1 MLNKIIHFS
10 LQNRILVLVASVLL
24 LVGGTYTAL
33 HTEVDVFPDLTA
45 PTVVVM
51 TEANGMAAEEVEQL
65 VTFPIET
72 AVNGATHVRRVRS
85 SSTHSF
91 SVVWVEFDWDTDIYL
106 ARQIVSEK
114 LSLVAEELPA
124 GVGKPT
130 LGPQSS
136 ILGEMMIVG
145 LTADSTSMLDLR
157 TLADWTIRP
166 RLLSTGGVAQVAV
179 LGGDIKEYQIQL
191 DPERMR
197 HYGVTLGQVLSATRG
212 MNLNANGGVI
222 YEYGN
227 EYIVRG
233 LTATTDTELLG
244 KTVVKGQGDEATGN
258 KALVNSSTRQLVNS
272 PLPILLED
280 VADVRIGAQT
290 PKLGLASERAKP
302 AVLLTVTKQP
312 ATSTL
317 ELTAKLEAALKDLQ
331 KNLPPDVHVS
341 TDIFRQS
348 RFIESSIG
356 NVQKSLIEGGIFV
369 VIVLFLF
376 LANVRTTLISLV
388 TLPLSLVV
396 SVLVLHYMGLTINTM
411 SLGGMAIAI
420 GSLVDDAIVDVEN
433 VWRRLHENR
442 LLPPDR
448 RLPILQV
455 VFNASRE
462 VRMPILNSTL
472 IIVVS
477 FVPLFF
483 LSGMEGRMLVPLG
496 IAFIT
501 ALAASTVVALTL
513 TPVLCSY
520 LLKSKEDKQQ
530 EQIQNLPA
538 SSPEVCPQ
546 ADTQSSRRQTP
557 GLPAG
562 KDPVSPQADL
572 SPSGSTC
579 GADSGDSAVARTLKK
594 AYGSLLEK
602 ALHHKRAVLGC
613 TVVLFAVALGLFFTL
628 GRSFLPPFNEGSFTI
643 NVSSLPGISLE
654 ESDAIGR
661 RAEELLLT
669 VPEIQTVARKTG
681 RAELDEHALGV
692 NTSEIEA
699 PFELKDRPRSEVVAE
714 VREKLGSIVGANIE
728 IGQPIS
734 HRIDAMLSG
743 TKANIAIK
751 LFGDDLNRM
760 FALGNEIKDKIQ
772 DVEGVADLTV
782 EQQIERPQ
790 LTLTPRRE
798 MLARYGITLPQF
810 AEYVNACLAGEAVS
824 QVYEQGKSFNLTVRM
839 RDDLRDQAQKIG
851 NLMIDTGDGLQIP
864 LNYVADIRSTMGP
877 NTISRENVKR
887 KIVISA
893 NVADRDLRSVVND
906 IQERIDTQIQLPE
919 GYHVEY
925 GGQFES
931 EQAASRTLMLT
942 SFMSIVVIFLLL
954 YHEFRSTKESAIILI
969 NLPLALIGGVF
980 ALLLTTG
987 EVSIPA
993 IIGFISLFGIATRNG
1008 MLLISHYNHL
1018 QREEGYG
1025 IYDSV
1030 LRGSLDR
1037 LNPILMTA
1045 LSSALALI
1053 PLALGGDLP
1062 GNEIQSPMAKV
1073 ILGGLLTSTFL
1084 NGFIIPIVYSSLTP
1098 DPSPEER
1105 GEVNH
1110 YEIQTNNQV

>member
-1 MLNKIIHFS
+1 MLNKIIGFS

-24 LVGGTYTAL
+24 LIGGTYTAM
-33 HTEVDVFPDLTA
+33 HTEVDVFPDLNA
-45 PTVVVM
+45 PTVVIM

-65 VTFPIET
+65 VTFPVET
-72 AVNGATHVRRVRS
+72 AVNGATGVRRVRS
-85 SSTHSF
+85 SSTNGF

-114 LSLVAEELPA
+114 LAVVSESLPA
-124 GVGKPT
+124 NVGKPT

-136 ILGEMMIVG
+136 ILGEMLIVG

-157 TLADWTIRP
+157 TIADWTIRP

-179 LGGDIKEYQIQL
+179 LGGDIKEYQVQL

-197 HYGVTLGQVLSATRG
+197 HYGVTLSEVMNITRE
-212 MNLNANGGVI
+212 MNLNANGGVL

-233 LTATTDTELLG
+233 VLSTD
-244 KTVVKGQGDEATGN
+244 KVDQIAKAVVRSNGVSGA
-258 KALVNSSTRQLVNS
+258 
-272 PLPILLED
+272 PILLED
-280 VADVRIGAQT
+280 IADVQVGAKL
-290 PKLGLASERAKP
+290 PKLGTASERGKH

-317 ELTAKLEAALKDLQ
+317 ELTDKLEASLQDLQ
-331 KNLPPDVHVS
+331 KNLPADVKVS

-356 NVQKSLIEGGIFV
+356 NVQKSLLEGGIFV

-376 LANVRTTLISLV
+376 LANIRTTVISLV
-388 TLPLSLVV
+388 TLPLSLIA
-396 SVLVLHYMGLTINTM
+396 SILALHYMGFTINTM

-433 VWRRLHENR
+433 VYKRLHENR
-442 LLPPDR
+442 LKPAGEQ
-448 RLPILQV
+448 LPILEV
-455 VFNASRE
+455 VFNASKE

-472 IIVVS
+472 IIIVS

-496 IAFIT
+496 IAFIV
-501 ALAASTVVALTL
+501 ALIASTVVALTV

-520 LLKSKEDKQQ
+520 LLGKEKTKKQNN
-530 EQIQNLPA
+530 EN
-538 SSPEVCPQ
+538 S
-546 ADTQSSRRQTP
+546 
-557 GLPAG
+557 
-562 KDPVSPQADL
+562 
-572 SPSGSTC
+572 
-579 GADSGDSAVARTLKK
+579 DSAVARKMK
-594 AYGSLLEK
+594 QWYGS
-602 ALHHKRAVLGC
+602 ALTFVLGHKKGVLGS
-613 TVVLFAVALGLFFTL
+613 TVGLFVVALGCFFTL

-643 NVSSLPGISLE
+643 NISSLPGISLE
-654 ESDAIGR
+654 ESDKMGH
-661 RAEELLLT
+661 RAEELLLSI
-669 VPEIQTVARKTG
+669 PEIQTVARKTG

-692 NTSEIEA
+692 NVSEIEA
-699 PFELKDRPRSEVVAE
+699 PFELKDRSRSELVAE
-714 VREKLGSIVGANIE
+714 VREKLGTIVGANVE

-760 FALGNEIKDKIQ
+760 FTLGNEIKSAIQ
-772 DVEGVADLTV
+772 GIPGIADLNV

-790 LTLTPRRE
+790 LVISPKRE
-798 MLARYGITLPQF
+798 MLAKYGISLPEF
-810 AEYVNACLAGEAVS
+810 SEFVNVCLAGEAVS
-824 QVYEQGKSFNLTVRM
+824 QVYEKGKSFDLTVRVK
-839 RDDLRDQAQKIG
+839 DNLRDEMEKIR
-851 NLMIDTGDGLQIP
+851 NLMIDTGDGQKIP
-864 LNYVADIRSTMGP
+864 LNYVAEIRSAMGP

-906 IQERIDTQIQLPE
+906 IQAQVDAQIKLPE
-919 GYHVEY
+919 GYHIEY

-931 EQAASRTLMLT
+931 EQAASRTLALT

-954 YHEFRSTKESAIILI
+954 YHEFRNVKESAIILI

-980 ALLLTTG
+980 ALLITTG

-1018 QREEGYG
+1018 QQEEGYG
-1025 IYDSV
+1025 VYDSV
-1030 LRGSLDR
+1030 IRGSLDR

-1053 PLALGGDLP
+1053 PLALSGDLP

-1084 NGFIIPIVYSSLTP
+1084 NGFIIPIVYLMMH
-1098 DPSPEER
+1098 R
-1105 GEVNH
+1105 
-1110 YEIQTNNQV
+1110 NQQPKTSDNE

>member
-1 MLNKIIHFS
+1 MLNKIIGFS

-24 LVGGTYTAL
+24 LIGGTYTAM
-33 HTEVDVFPDLTA
+33 HTEVDVFPDLNA
-45 PTVVVM
+45 PTVVIM

-65 VTFPIET
+65 VTFPVET
-72 AVNGATHVRRVRS
+72 AVNGATGVRRVRS
-85 SSTHSF
+85 SSTNGF

-114 LSLVAEELPA
+114 LAVVSESLPA
-124 GVGKPT
+124 NVGKPT

-136 ILGEMMIVG
+136 ILGEMLIVG

-157 TLADWTIRP
+157 TIADWTIRP

-179 LGGDIKEYQIQL
+179 LGGDIKEYQVQL

-197 HYGVTLGQVLSATRG
+197 HYGVTLSEVMNITRE
-212 MNLNANGGVI
+212 MNLNANGGVL

-233 LTATTDTELLG
+233 VLSTD
-244 KTVVKGQGDEATGN
+244 KVDQIAKAVVRSNGVSGA
-258 KALVNSSTRQLVNS
+258 
-272 PLPILLED
+272 PILLED
-280 VADVRIGAQT
+280 IADVQVGAKL
-290 PKLGLASERAKP
+290 PKLGTASERGKH

-317 ELTAKLEAALKDLQ
+317 ELTDKLEASLQDLQ
-331 KNLPPDVHVS
+331 KNLPADVKVS

-356 NVQKSLIEGGIFV
+356 NVQKSLLEGGIFV

-376 LANVRTTLISLV
+376 LANIRTTVISLV
-388 TLPLSLVV
+388 TLPLSLIA
-396 SVLVLHYMGLTINTM
+396 SILALHYMGFTINTM

-433 VWRRLHENR
+433 VYKRLRENR
-442 LLPPDR
+442 LKPAGEQ
-448 RLPILQV
+448 LPILEV
-455 VFNASRE
+455 VFNASKE

-472 IIVVS
+472 IIIVS

-496 IAFIT
+496 IAFIV
-501 ALAASTVVALTL
+501 ALAASTVVALTV

-520 LLKSKEDKQQ
+520 LLGKEKIKKQNN
-530 EQIQNLPA
+530 EN
-538 SSPEVCPQ
+538 S
-546 ADTQSSRRQTP
+546 
-557 GLPAG
+557 
-562 KDPVSPQADL
+562 
-572 SPSGSTC
+572 
-579 GADSGDSAVARTLKK
+579 DSAVARKMK
-594 AYGSLLEK
+594 QWYGS
-602 ALHHKRAVLGC
+602 ALTFVLGHKKG
-613 TVVLFAVALGLFFTL
+613 VLGGTIGLFVVALGCFFTL

-643 NVSSLPGISLE
+643 NISSLPGISLE
-654 ESDAIGR
+654 ESDKMGH
-661 RAEELLLT
+661 RAEELLLSI
-669 VPEIQTVARKTG
+669 PEIQTVARKTG

-692 NTSEIEA
+692 NVSEIEA
-699 PFELKDRPRSEVVAE
+699 PFELKDRSRSELVAE
-714 VREKLGSIVGANIE
+714 VREKLGTIVGANVE

-760 FALGNEIKDKIQ
+760 FTLGNEIKSAIQ
-772 DVEGVADLTV
+772 GIPGIADLNV

-790 LTLTPRRE
+790 LVISPKRE
-798 MLARYGITLPQF
+798 MLAKYGISLLEF
-810 AEYVNACLAGEAVS
+810 SEFVNVCLAGEAVS
-824 QVYEQGKSFNLTVRM
+824 QVYEKGKSFDLTVRVK
-839 RDDLRDQAQKIG
+839 DNLRDEMEKIR
-851 NLMIDTGDGLQIP
+851 NLMIDTGDGQKIP
-864 LNYVADIRSTMGP
+864 LNYVAEIRSAMGP

-906 IQERIDTQIQLPE
+906 IQAQVDAQIKLPE
-919 GYHVEY
+919 GYHIEY

-931 EQAASRTLMLT
+931 EQAASRTLALT

-954 YHEFRSTKESAIILI
+954 YHEFRSVKESAIILI

-980 ALLLTTG
+980 ALLITTG

-1018 QREEGYG
+1018 QQEEGYG
-1025 IYDSV
+1025 VYDSV
-1030 LRGSLDR
+1030 IRGSLDR

-1053 PLALGGDLP
+1053 PLALSGDLP

-1084 NGFIIPIVYSSLTP
+1084 NGFIIPIVYLMM
-1098 DPSPEER
+1098 
-1105 GEVNH
+1105 H
-1110 YEIQTNNQV
+1110 HNQQPKTSDNE